1 MSSAYQCGVSLGAMI
16 GVQLPSQGSVDLF
29 DMLGRMNPQ
38 YATIQ
43 IWFAELASQERQ
55 PQVFLSSGR
64 MVFTPYVQVI
74 CCIPCGRYHRD
85 ILLP

>member
-38 YATIQ
+38 VSHGP
-43 IWFAELASQERQ
+43 LL
-55 PQVFLSSGR
+55 LSCWSSTG
-64 MVFTPYVQVI
+64 
-74 CCIPCGRYHRD
+74 
-85 ILLP
+85 